1 MSGDVVKY
9 NALTSTLGGHMR
21 NSLSA
26 SSGCGG
32 VPPPCCREPSP
43 PMIDSGM
50 REHTITDKNTQPENG
65 TPVVREPALHVLGIH
80 RTEAV
85 LETLRNIHLSLIVI
99 VSIEFHF

>member
-26 SSGCGG
+26 SSGC
-32 VPPPCCREPSP
+32 REPSP

-50 REHTITDKNTQPENG
+50 RGHTITDKNTQPENG

>member
-26 SSGCGG
+26 SSDCGG
-32 VPPPCCREPSP
+32 VPPPCCRESSP
-43 PMIDSGM
+43 PMIDSEM
-50 REHTITDKNTQPENG
+50 RGHMITDKNTQPENG
-65 TPVVREPALHVLGIH
+65 TPVVREPALNVLDIH

-85 LETLRNIHLSLIVI
+85 LETPSDIHLSLIVI